1 MSFAPFAPHI
11 SKRRNCI
18 FDTGTRGIVYNN
30 HGDGR
35 RIVNV
40 AIKTDFRA
48 NYDLKQKIDLVKK
61 I

>member
-11 SKRRNCI
+11 SIRRNRI
-18 FDTGTRGIVYNN
+18 FDTGTRGIVYN